1 MLTEKPLYFSTL
13 PEQHY
18 DPVKNPSIQRNEP
31 ILGGNDTDSAQKLSP
46 FLLHS
51 SLEIEKNLSSRCTGL
66 IKGNLQFH
74 FLGTILKALRPD
86 LMLQLDHEMRERV
99 ESGRAIN
106 N

>member
-1 MLTEKPLYFSTL
+1 VLTEKPLYFSTL

-51 SLEIEKNLSSRCTGL
+51 CLEIEKNLRK
-66 IKGNLQFH
+66 IPQN
-74 FLGTILKALRPD
+74 P
-86 LMLQLDHEMRERV
+86 E
-99 ESGRAIN
+99 
-106 N
+106 

>member
-51 SLEIEKNLSSRCTGL
+51 FLEFKKKCQKNGQNYSRVLLPRQIVNVNITSNVLQIDLGNENIKINTGVS
-66 IKGNLQFH
+66 IFQK
-74 FLGTILKALRPD
+74 
-86 LMLQLDHEMRERV
+86 
-99 ESGRAIN
+99 
-106 N
+106 